1 MLTLPATLTQS
12 QAQATLAGLLAA
24 LPQEGAQVV
33 VVDASALT
41 EFDSAALAV
50 LLALR
55 RACSAAGKTLVC
67 DRLTPRLSELAALYG
82 ISELITPA

>member
-12 QAQATLAGLLAA
+12 QAQATLASLLAA
-24 LPQEGAQVV
+24 VPQEGPQV

-55 RACSAAGKTLVC
+55 RQCVAAGKTLVC

-82 ISELITPA
+82 ITEIITPA

>member
-24 LPQEGAQVV
+24 MPQEGTQVV
-33 VVDASALT
+33 LDASALT

-55 RACSAAGKTLVC
+55 RQCVAAGKTLVC

-82 ISELITPA
+82 ITELITLA

>member
-24 LPQEGAQVV
+24 VPQEGAQVL
-33 VVDASALT
+33 VDASALSD
-41 EFDSAALAV
+41 FDSSALAV

-55 RACSAAGKTLVC
+55 RQCTAQGRALVC
-67 DRLTPRLSELAALYG
+67 QHLSPRLTELAALYG
-82 ISELITPA
+82 ITELITE

>member
-24 LPQEGAQVV
+24 VPQEGAQV

-55 RACSAAGKTLVC
+55 RACAAAGKTYAC

>member
-24 LPQEGAQVV
+24 VPQEGAQV

-55 RACSAAGKTLVC
+55 RQCMAAGKTLVC

-82 ISELITPA
+82 ITELFTPA

>member
-33 VVDASALT
+33 VDASALT

-55 RACSAAGKTLVC
+55 RQCVAAGKTLVC
-67 DRLTPRLSELAALYG
+67 DRLTPRLSELFNDTATTEIYTLA
-82 ISELITPA
+82 